1 MLKKTKSKA
10 GLAKSI
16 TDYRVLE
23 AWSLSG
29 VDTLPSCLVLYVIFM
44 ALVTV
49 LNKKKLRKKNKKR
62 NATCGMCYFVENV
75 FFALYWPCN

>member
-1 MLKKTKSKA
+1 MLKETKSKA

-29 VDTLPSCLVLYVIFM
+29 VDALPSCLVLYVIFM

-49 LNKKKLRKKNKKR
+49 FKKKLRKKSKKR
-62 NATCGMCYFVENV
+62 NVTCGMCYFVENV
-75 FFALYWPCN
+75 FLALYWPCS